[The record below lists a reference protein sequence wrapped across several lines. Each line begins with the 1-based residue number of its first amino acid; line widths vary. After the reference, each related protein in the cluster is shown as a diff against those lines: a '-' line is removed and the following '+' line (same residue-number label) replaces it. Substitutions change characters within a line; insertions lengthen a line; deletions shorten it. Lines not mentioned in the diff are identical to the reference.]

1 MDFKNIKNIPHYLFD
16 NLEEYKA
23 FGNTA
28 VVVDSWRAGKEGD
41 WVYTDDG
48 EVKVYINRVGLIC
61 DLMYA
66 FNKDNY
72 NFNGNRFVDAC
83 AIDNNDDVLEESYR

>member
-1 MDFKNIKNIPHYLFD
+1 MLSRKYYELIAQCIKD
-16 NLEEYKA
+16 NSVEI
-23 FGNTA
+23 
-28 VVVDSWRAGKEGD
+28 VDET
-41 WVYTDDG
+41 TDDG

>member
-1 MDFKNIKNIPHYLFD
+1 MLSRKYYELFAQCIKD
-16 NLEEYKA
+16 NSVEI
-23 FGNTA
+23 
-28 VVVDSWRAGKEGD
+28 VDET
-41 WVYTDDG
+41 TDDG

>member
-1 MDFKNIKNIPHYLFD
+1 MLSRKYYGLFAQCIKD
-16 NLEEYKA
+16 NSVEIQDE
-23 FGNTA
+23 TI
-28 VVVDSWRAGKEGD
+28 
-41 WVYTDDG
+41 DDG

-83 AIDNNDDVLEESYR
+83 ALDDNDDVLEESYR

>member
-1 MDFKNIKNIPHYLFD
+1 MLSRKYYRLFAQCIKD
-16 NLEEYKA
+16 NSVEIQDE
-23 FGNTA
+23 T
-28 VVVDSWRAGKEGD
+28 
-41 WVYTDDG
+41 TDDG
-48 EVKVYINRVGLIC
+48 DIKVYINRVGLIC

-83 AIDNNDDVLEESYR
+83 ALDDNDDVLEESYR

>member
-1 MDFKNIKNIPHYLFD
+1 MLSRKYYRLFAQCIKD
-16 NLEEYKA
+16 NSVEIQDE
-23 FGNTA
+23 TI
-28 VVVDSWRAGKEGD
+28 
-41 WVYTDDG
+41 DDG

-61 DLMYA
+61 DLMDA

-83 AIDNNDDVLEESYR
+83 ELDDNDDVLEESYR

>member
-1 MDFKNIKNIPHYLFD
+1 MLSRKYYRLFAQCIKD
-16 NLEEYKA
+16 NSVEIQDE
-23 FGNTA
+23 T
-28 VVVDSWRAGKEGD
+28 
-41 WVYTDDG
+41 TDDG
-48 EVKVYINRVGLIC
+48 DIKVYINRVGLIC

-83 AIDNNDDVLEESYR
+83 AIDNNDDVLEESYI

>member
-1 MDFKNIKNIPHYLFD
+1 MLSREYYELFAQCIKD
-16 NLEEYKA
+16 NSVEI
-23 FGNTA
+23 
-28 VVVDSWRAGKEGD
+28 VDET
-41 WVYTDDG
+41 TDDG

>member
-1 MDFKNIKNIPHYLFD
+1 MLSRKYYELFAQCIKD
-16 NLEEYKA
+16 NSVEI
-23 FGNTA
+23 
-28 VVVDSWRAGKEGD
+28 VDET
-41 WVYTDDG
+41 TDDG

-72 NFNGNRFVDAC
+72 NFNGRQARGGHNR
-83 AIDNNDDVLEESYR
+83 

>member
-1 MDFKNIKNIPHYLFD
+1 MLSRKYYKLFAQCIKD
-16 NLEEYKA
+16 NSIEIQDE
-23 FGNTA
+23 T
-28 VVVDSWRAGKEGD
+28 V
-41 WVYTDDG
+41 DDG
-48 EVKVYINRVGLIC
+48 EIKVYINRVGLIC

>member
-1 MDFKNIKNIPHYLFD
+1 MLSRKYYRLFAQVIKD
-16 NLEEYKA
+16 NSVEIQDE
-23 FGNTA
+23 TI
-28 VVVDSWRAGKEGD
+28 
-41 WVYTDDG
+41 DDG

-61 DLMYA
+61 DLMDA

-83 AIDNNDDVLEESYR
+83 ALDDNDDVLEESYR

>member
-1 MDFKNIKNIPHYLFD
+1 MLSRKYYELFAQCIKD
-16 NLEEYKA
+16 NSVEI
-23 FGNTA
+23 
-28 VVVDSWRAGKEGD
+28 VDET
-41 WVYTDDG
+41 TDNG

>member
-1 MDFKNIKNIPHYLFD
+1 MLSRKYYELFAQCIKD
-16 NLEEYKA
+16 NSVEIQDE
-23 FGNTA
+23 TI
-28 VVVDSWRAGKEGD
+28 
-41 WVYTDDG
+41 DDG

>member
-1 MDFKNIKNIPHYLFD
+1 MLSRKYYRLFAQCIKD
-16 NLEEYKA
+16 NSVEIQDE
-23 FGNTA
+23 TI
-28 VVVDSWRAGKEGD
+28 
-41 WVYTDDG
+41 DDG

>member
-1 MDFKNIKNIPHYLFD
+1 MLSRKYYKLFAQCIKD
-16 NLEEYKA
+16 NSVEI
-23 FGNTA
+23 
-28 VVVDSWRAGKEGD
+28 VDET
-41 WVYTDDG
+41 TDNG